1 MSTIPITPCTPCKT
15 LYKININDRN
25 YSSWSVVAAD
35 SLETVSFDFDF
46 SPCDQ
51 HLFTGDIFTI
61 SNDITCKTVETN
73 IIHSSVRTIDNIP
86 AVLILANNKTYGRKN
101 GLKGKLLYKCI
112 PDDMRIPAFLVP
124 YEIKQFGFSKVFT
137 NLYVTIRFAEWA
149 NKHPVATIS
158 QNIGSIDILDNYYEY
173 QLYCKSLN
181 SSIQK
186 FTKETNK
193 AINLCRIESHLPN
206 TSINDT
212 NSSNSNNSNNSKH
225 DDFIEKI
232 CKKHPQIE
240 NRTNFDEWRIF
251 TIDPRGSLDYDD
263 AFSIKNVSHN
273 TVLVSI
279 YIANV
284 TIWMDFLNLWSSFSQ
299 RISTIYLPDQKR
311 PMLPTI
317 LSDCLCSLQSNATRV
332 AFVMDI
338 LIDTASA
345 TAATA
350 DTASATAA
358 TANSSYKVISTSY
371 SNCIIKVFRNF
382 VYEEPALIK
391 NTDYNLLLDTSKQL
405 IKQYRYI
412 PSVRNSHELV
422 SYLMVFMNFHCA
434 KELLDKRVGI
444 FRTTVVSAHDVC
456 SSVLNEDV
464 CKFIKIWNSSCGQ
477 YINISKSLT
486 KDSDINSHANLK
498 HELLE
503 MDAYVHIT
511 SPIRRLVD
519 LLNIIQLQ
527 HVSGLIN
534 LSDNAL
540 QFYDKWIAQIDYIN
554 VTMRAIRKVQTDCLL
569 LDKCYNKPEILELKY
584 EGYCFDKLT
593 RNDGLYQF
601 IVFLPEL
608 KIASRIT
615 TRENME
621 NFEKRMYKLFLFKN
635 EERFRTKIRLQ
646 LI

>member
-1 MSTIPITPCTPCKT
+1 MSTIPCTT

-25 YSSWSVVAAD
+25 YSSWTVFTAD
-35 SLETVSFDFDF
+35 SLEPVSFEFDF

-61 SNDITCKTVETN
+61 SNGITCKTGETVETN
-73 IIHSSVRTIDNIP
+73 IIHSSIRTIDNIP
-86 AVLILANNKTYGRKN
+86 AVLILTNNKTYGRKN

-124 YEIKQFGFSKVFT
+124 YEIKQIGFSKVFT
-137 NLYVTIRFAEWA
+137 NLYVTIRFTEWT
-149 NKHPVATIS
+149 NKHPIATIS

-193 AINLCRIESHLPN
+193 AIDLCRTDSCRIDSHLTDSN
-206 TSINDT
+206 TGVNDT
-212 NSSNSNNSNNSKH
+212 INSKH

-338 LIDTASA
+338 LIDT
-345 TAATA
+345 TT
-350 DTASATAA
+350 D
-358 TANSSYKVISTSY
+358 SYKVISTSY

-391 NTDYNLLLDTSKQL
+391 NADYNFLLDTSKQL

-434 KELLDKRVGI
+434 KELLAKRVGI
-444 FRTTVVSAHDVC
+444 FRTTVVSGTSYD
-456 SSVLNEDV
+456 SSRINAVLNEDV
-464 CKFIKIWNSSCGQ
+464 SKFIKIWNSSCGQ
-477 YINISKSLT
+477 YINIGTTL
-486 KDSDINSHANLK
+486 DSDINSDANLK

-527 HVSGLIN
+527 HVTSLIN

-540 QFYDKWIAQIDYIN
+540 HFYDKWISQIDYIN

>member
-1 MSTIPITPCTPCKT
+1 MSTIPCKT

-25 YSSWSVVAAD
+25 YSSWTVFAAD
-35 SLETVSFDFDF
+35 SLEPVLFDFDF

-61 SNDITCKTVETN
+61 SNGITCITN
-73 IIHSSVRTIDNIP
+73 IIHSSIRTIDNIP
-86 AVLILANNKTYGRKN
+86 AVLILTNNKTYGRKN

-124 YEIKQFGFSKVFT
+124 YEIKQIGFSKVFT
-137 NLYVTIRFAEWA
+137 NLYVTVRFIEWS

-193 AINLCRIESHLPN
+193 AIDLCRINLCRMDSHLSN
-206 TSINDT
+206 TSVTDT
-212 NSSNSNNSNNSKH
+212 NSSNNSNTNNSKH

-338 LIDTASA
+338 LIDTVA
-345 TAATA
+345 T
-350 DTASATAA
+350 
-358 TANSSYKVISTSY
+358 NSSYKVISTSY

-391 NTDYNLLLDTSKQL
+391 NADYNFLLDTSKQL

-434 KELLDKRVGI
+434 KELLAKRVGI
-444 FRTTVVSAHDVC
+444 FRTTVVSTQKVC
-456 SSVLNEDV
+456 SSGLNEDV

-477 YINISKSLT
+477 YINIGTTLS
-486 KDSDINSHANLK
+486 KDSDTNSHANLK

-527 HVSGLIN
+527 HVTGLIN

>member
-1 MSTIPITPCTPCKT
+1 MSATPCKT

-25 YSSWSVVAAD
+25 YSSWTIFAAD
-35 SLETVSFDFDF
+35 SLEPVSFDFDF

-61 SNDITCKTVETN
+61 SNGITCKTVETN
-73 IIHSSVRTIDNIP
+73 IIHSSIRTIDNIP

-124 YEIKQFGFSKVFT
+124 YEIKQIGFSKVFT
-137 NLYVTIRFAEWA
+137 NLYVTIRFTEWT

-186 FTKETNK
+186 FTKDATK
-193 AINLCRIESHLPN
+193 ALDSYRSDL
-206 TSINDT
+206 TDT
-212 NSSNSNNSNNSKH
+212 NSSNNTNNSKH

-338 LIDTASA
+338 LIDTTTGAA
-345 TAATA
+345 AAAT
-350 DTASATAA
+350 
-358 TANSSYKVISTSY
+358 NSSYKVISTTY

-391 NTDYNLLLDTSKQL
+391 NTDYNFLLDTSKQL

-434 KELLDKRVGI
+434 KELLAKRVGI
-444 FRTTVVSAHDVC
+444 FRTTIVSTQEVC
-456 SSVLNEDV
+456 SSVINEDV

-477 YINISKSLT
+477 YINISASLE
-486 KDSDINSHANLK
+486 KDSETNLK

-527 HVSGLIN
+527 HVTGLIN

-540 QFYDKWIAQIDYIN
+540 QFYDKWISQIDYIN

-569 LDKCYNKPEILELKY
+569 LDKCYNKPEILEVEY

-615 TRENME
+615 TRENMT

>member
-1 MSTIPITPCTPCKT
+1 MSYTPCTT

-25 YSSWSVVAAD
+25 YSSWTVFTAD
-35 SLETVSFDFDF
+35 SLEPVSFDFIF
-46 SPCDQ
+46 NPCDQ

-61 SNDITCKTVETN
+61 SNDSNTCETN
-73 IIHSSVRTIDNIP
+73 IIHSSIRTIDNIP

-137 NLYVTIRFAEWA
+137 NLYVTIRFTEWTT
-149 NKHPVATIS
+149 KHPIATIS

-193 AINLCRIESHLPN
+193 AIDSHHIESHRIDSHRIESHL
-206 TSINDT
+206 
-212 NSSNSNNSNNSKH
+212 SNSNTGVNDAINSKH

-273 TVLVSI
+273 NTLVSI

-338 LIDTASA
+338 LIDT
-345 TAATA
+345 TA
-350 DTASATAA
+350 D
-358 TANSSYKVISTSY
+358 SYKVISTCY

-391 NTDYNLLLDTSKQL
+391 NADYNLLLNTSKQL
-405 IKQYRYI
+405 IKNYRYI

-434 KELLDKRVGI
+434 KELLAKRVGI
-444 FRTTVVSAHDVC
+444 FRTTVVSGEDVC
-456 SSVLNEDV
+456 VPFLNEDV
-464 CKFIKIWNSSCGQ
+464 SKFIKIWNSSCGQ
-477 YINISKSLT
+477 YINISASLE
-486 KDSDINSHANLK
+486 KDSNIK

-527 HVSGLIN
+527 HVTGLIN
-534 LSDNAL
+534 LTNNAL
-540 QFYDKWIAQIDYIN
+540 QFYDQWISQIDYIN
-554 VTMRAIRKVQTDCLL
+554 VTMRAIRKLQTDCLL
-569 LDKCYNKPEILELKY
+569 LDKCYNKPEILEKEY
-584 EGYCFDKLT
+584 EGYCFDKLA

-615 TRENME
+615 TRENMD
-621 NFEKRMYKLFLFKN
+621 NFERRMYKLFLFKN
-635 EERFRTKIRLQ
+635 EDKFKTKIRLQ

>member
-1 MSTIPITPCTPCKT
+1 MSNTPCTT

-25 YSSWSVVAAD
+25 YSSWTVFTAD
-35 SLETVSFDFDF
+35 SLEPVSFDFDF
-46 SPCDQ
+46 NPCDQ

-61 SNDITCKTVETN
+61 SNGITCKTGETN
-73 IIHSSVRTIDNIP
+73 IIHSSIRTIDNIP
-86 AVLILANNKTYGRKN
+86 AVLILTNNKTYGRKN

-124 YEIKQFGFSKVFT
+124 YEIKQIGFSKVFT
-137 NLYVTIRFAEWA
+137 NLYVTIRFTEWTT
-149 NKHPVATIS
+149 KHPIATIS

-193 AINLCRIESHLPN
+193 ALDSYHN
-206 TSINDT
+206 TSANDA
-212 NSSNSNNSNNSKH
+212 SNNSKH

-338 LIDTASA
+338 LIDTF
-345 TAATA
+345 
-350 DTASATAA
+350 DD
-358 TANSSYKVISTSY
+358 SSYKVISTSY

-391 NTDYNLLLDTSKQL
+391 NADYNFLLDTSKQL

-434 KELLDKRVGI
+434 KELLAKHVGI
-444 FRTTVVSAHDVC
+444 FRTTVVSGSYD
-456 SSVLNEDV
+456 SSGLDTILNEDV
-464 CKFIKIWNSSCGQ
+464 SKFIKIWNSSCGQ
-477 YINISKSLT
+477 YINISASLA
-486 KDSDINSHANLK
+486 KDSDTNLK

-554 VTMRAIRKVQTDCLL
+554 VTMRAIKKVQTDCLL

-621 NFEKRMYKLFLFKN
+621 NFERRMYKLFLFKN

-646 LI
+646 LN

>member
-1 MSTIPITPCTPCKT
+1 MSIIPCTSCKT

-25 YSSWSVVAAD
+25 YSSWTVFTAD
-35 SLETVSFDFDF
+35 SLEPVSFDFDF

-61 SNDITCKTVETN
+61 SNGITCETGNTN
-73 IIHSSVRTIDNIP
+73 IIHSSIRTIDNIP

-124 YEIKQFGFSKVFT
+124 YEIKQIGFSKVFT
-137 NLYVTIRFAEWA
+137 NLYVTVRFAEWTT
-149 NKHPVATIS
+149 KHPVATIS

-206 TSINDT
+206 TSVTDT
-212 NSSNSNNSNNSKH
+212 NSSNNSNTNNSKH

-273 TVLVSI
+273 TVIVSI

-338 LIDTASA
+338 LIDTL
-345 TAATA
+345 
-350 DTASATAA
+350 D
-358 TANSSYKVISTSY
+358 NSSYKVISTSY

-434 KELLDKRVGI
+434 KELLAKRVGI
-444 FRTTVVSAHDVC
+444 FRTTVVSAQEVC
-456 SSVLNEDV
+456 SSCLNEDV
-464 CKFIKIWNSSCGQ
+464 SKFIKIWNSSCGQ
-477 YINISKSLT
+477 YINIGTTLS
-486 KDSDINSHANLK
+486 KDSETNLK

-527 HVSGLIN
+527 HVTGLIN

-615 TRENME
+615 TRENMA

-635 EERFRTKIRLQ
+635 EDRFRTKIRLQ

>member
-1 MSTIPITPCTPCKT
+1 MSAIANTPCTT

-25 YSSWSVVAAD
+25 YSSWTVFVAD
-35 SLETVSFDFDF
+35 SLEPVSFDFGF
-46 SPCDQ
+46 NPCDQ

-61 SNDITCKTVETN
+61 SNGITCETGKTVETN
-73 IIHSSVRTIDNIP
+73 IIHSSIRTIDNIP
-86 AVLILANNKTYGRKN
+86 AVLILTNNKTYGRKN

-124 YEIKQFGFSKVFT
+124 YEIKQIGFSKVFT
-137 NLYVTIRFAEWA
+137 NLYVTIRFVEWT

-193 AINLCRIESHLPN
+193 ALDSFHYDAINS
-206 TSINDT
+206 
-212 NSSNSNNSNNSKH
+212 NSNNSKH

-338 LIDTASA
+338 LIDTS
-345 TAATA
+345 
-350 DTASATAA
+350 D
-358 TANSSYKVISTSY
+358 SSYKVISTTY

-391 NTDYNLLLDTSKQL
+391 NADYNFLLDTSKQL

-434 KELLDKRVGI
+434 KELLAKRVGI
-444 FRTTVVSAHDVC
+444 FRTTVVSTQEVC

-464 CKFIKIWNSSCGQ
+464 SKFIKIWNSSCGQ
-477 YINISKSLT
+477 YINIGTSLAI
-486 KDSDINSHANLK
+486 DSDINSDANIK